1 VRNLH
6 DSIELLNLI
15 ESIDTWRKSSMK
27 AENVSFNDSGQW
39 QVIEKTCEVLPNIGI
54 TVLSEALIIESI
66 DLGDLL
72 TLMVSSEDGDSAWVP
87 NLEGDQ

>member
-1 VRNLH
+1 
-6 DSIELLNLI
+6 
-15 ESIDTWRKSSMK
+15 MK

-54 TVLSEALIIESI
+54 TVLSETLIIESI

-72 TLMVSSEDGDSAWVP
+72 TLMISSEDGDSAWVP